1 MFNLAFFGFLRVSEF
16 TANSN
21 FNPAIHPTFSDLQV
35 VNQDMI
41 RFNIKTSKTDQQNA
55 ASQFSFSICQPPSNP
70 ISP

>member
-1 MFNLAFFGFLRVSEF
+1 MFNLAFLCFFRVSEF

-41 RFNIKTSKTDQQNA
+41 RFKIKTS
-55 ASQFSFSICQPPSNP
+55 
-70 ISP
+70 